1 MRIHSLRISPLQM
14 PAFKPCLAAAAFGIF
29 CLSASAADDKA
40 SGTLTVNGV
49 KTPVAHVYAR
59 EVPGFF
65 DKSKKDVEIILADMP
80 LDAQAQ
86 KDPIARSKLAASG
99 KLHAFEMILN
109 AEGKPIS
116 TSWRH
121 SGFKEA
127 APSGLST
134 SDVFTAKPADRQT
147 IDASYKSA
155 SPHKFFGNSF
165 DFDVAFRVAVAK

>member
-1 MRIHSLRISPLQM
+1 MRISLLGPL
-14 PAFKPCLAAAAFGIF
+14 LAAAALAIP
-29 CLSASAADDKA
+29 CLPAAAAEDKA

-49 KTPVAHVYAR
+49 TTKVTHVYAR

-65 DKSKKDVEIILADMP
+65 DKNKKDIEVILADMP
-80 LDAQAQ
+80 LDAQALQ
-86 KDPIARSKLAASG
+86 NPMTRSQLAAAG
-99 KLHAFEMILN
+99 KLHAFEMTVN

-134 SDVFTAKPADRQT
+134 DDVFTARTADKQT
-147 IDASYKSA
+147 LDASYKSA
-155 SPHKFFGNSF
+155 KPHKFFGNTF
-165 DFDVAFRVAVAK
+165 DFDFAFRVLVAR